1 MSNCELGAG
10 LSADSKPNDAL
21 EAISSLTPWLSSHS
35 QSFSSTPQFSYWTEK
50 LLGKGAQ
57 LTGDQICANTVV
69 VDDKLMGTALTSF
82 RLWSAHPVAKQ
93 PSSSQGLKLATWKS
107 YYDVLTA
114 ILQHGLPYVPA
125 TSEPERPQL
134 ASELRRVGSVYEANL
149 LQSAMFPTA
158 NSTNSQVEEWV
169 EQIIA
174 NWEVLCGGHW
184 RDEDLG
190 EGGQSAVSRNVL
202 DVSAKVI
209 PMGQRRAY

>member
-1 MSNCELGAG
+1 MSDCKLGAG

-35 QSFSSTPQFSYWTEK
+35 QTFSSTPQFSYWTEK
-50 LLGKGAQ
+50 LLGKSAQ

-93 PSSSQGLKLATWKS
+93 PSSSQGQKLATWKS
-107 YYDVLTA
+107 YYDSLTA

-134 ASELRRVGSVYEANL
+134 ASELRRVESIYEANL
-149 LQSAMFPTA
+149 LQSVMFPTA

-202 DVSAKVI
+202 DVSAKAI
-209 PMGQRRAY
+209 PMGQGRAY